1 MRKTF
6 YGSIAVVL
14 VAFMAAPSFAGK
26 GMKGNNAPSGSHY
39 NLNILGKDNCP
50 GDDLTGS
57 NRHTIFVLLNYNDD
71 TPHTWTP
78 TTSLDKRNKIFLTEG
93 EDFAVLDGNA
103 CDGDGAIFQLP
114 ANPFHCPSSDIEC
127 ELNDPTFQ
135 EYEVF
140 VRGLGKP
147 GGHAEIT
154 TCMQQDNPD
163 TVEVDPEYIC
173 STETV
178 EVWRRGKK
186 SSFDKVTKK
195 LTTILADVDEDGRL
209 ERVGL
214 FEDPY
219 FGFFWDYDNFG
230 LRLAQLR
237 FYPIT
242 D

>member
-6 YGSIAVVL
+6 FGSIAVVL
-14 VAFMAAPSFAGK
+14 VVFMAAPSFAGK

-93 EDFAVLDGNA
+93 EEFAVIDGNA
-103 CDGDGAIFQLP
+103 CDGDGATFQLP
-114 ANPFHCPSSDIEC
+114 ANPFTCASDDPACP
-127 ELNDPTFQ
+127 DPTFQ
-135 EYEVF
+135 GYQVF

-147 GGHAEIT
+147 GPDTHADIT
-154 TCMQQDNPD
+154 TCMQQTTD
-163 TVEVDPEYIC
+163 TGDEYIC

-186 SSFDKVTKK
+186 SSFDRVTKE
-195 LTTILADVDEDGRL
+195 LTTILADVDGTGLR
-209 ERVGL
+209 RVGI
-214 FEDPY
+214 FDVEF
-219 FGFFWDYDNFG
+219 FGYFWDYDNNG

-237 FYPIT
+237 FYPIP